1 MKVTI
6 VAELN
11 ENSRI
16 PKWLVEA
23 ASSGVV
29 LKINTTRP
37 KVRKQATS

>member
-16 PKWLVEA
+16 PKWLIEVA
-23 ASSGVV
+23 NSGAI
-29 LKINTTRP
+29 LKINTSRP
-37 KVRKQATS
+37 RPRKPVKP